1 MRVITFLKVNKSRK
15 KVRRSTGK
23 PKIRW
28 TLLGLPASRPA
39 KLTPSIDTIR
49 REVSSLASRGLGKGV
64 RAGATGQNIQE
75 PESGGNSRNRVRTAQ
90 Q

>member
-28 TLLGLPASRPA
+28 TLLGLPAPRPA
-39 KLTPSIDTIR
+39 SVPPSIDTIR
-49 REVSSLASRGLGKGV
+49 SEVSSLASRGLGQGV
-64 RAGATGQNIQE
+64 RARSGA
-75 PESGGNSRNRVRTAQ
+75 AA
-90 Q
+90 